1 MPEVKN
7 KAGKTVHYPYT
18 AAGKKKAAAD
28 KAAMVKKA
36 KRKENVRK
44 GGRVSKLATA
54 TRK

>member
-18 AAGKKKAAAD
+18 VAGKKKAAAD

-36 KRKENVRK
+36 KQKK
-44 GGRVSKLATA
+44 K
-54 TRK
+54 